1 MDKPIIVQKFG
12 GTSLQTPDQIK
23 NIAKRIL
30 YYKNLGYHV
39 VSVVSAMGKTTNE
52 LTLLAKQVSSNPSK
66 RELDVLLS
74 TGEQISIALLSMAL
88 SELDVK
94 SISLTGSQCGI
105 TTDQVFNNARI
116 EDINPKRILE
126 ELGRDKIAI
135 VAGFQGVTKLGDIT
149 TLGRGGSDT
158 TAVALS
164 ASLNAEKCQIYTDV
178 DGIFSADPNKIKNA
192 KKIDSITYDEMLEM
206 AKLGAQVLHPRSVE
220 LAKKYNVILE
230 VKNSLNYNEGTKI
243 VKGVTMEKINIR
255 GITSEDSIARI
266 SLARVPDQPGIAYKL
281 FKSLAE
287 NLVPIDMILQNL
299 SHENYNDISFTTFID
314 SLEDTLPIVNEFAKS
329 VNATE
334 VIVKKDV
341 SKISL
346 IGTGI
351 LGHGEIVAKF
361 FETLSNL
368 GINIEMISTSEIKIS
383 CIINS
388 EFSDIA
394 IKELHSVF
402 FE

>member
-12 GTSLQTPDQIK
+12 GTSLQSPNQIK

-30 YYKNLGYHV
+30 YYKNLGYQV

-105 TTDQVFNNARI
+105 TTNRVYSNARI
-116 EDINPKRILE
+116 EDINPRRILK
-126 ELGRDKIAI
+126 ELEKNKIVI
-135 VAGFQGVTKLGDIT
+135 VAGFQGVNELGDIT

-164 ASLNAEKCQIYTDV
+164 ASLGAEKCQIYTDV
-178 DGIFSADPNKIKNA
+178 DGIFSADPNKIKTA

-220 LAKKYNVILE
+220 LAKNYNVILE

-243 VKGVTMEKINIR
+243 VKGVNMEKIKIR
-255 GITSEDSIARI
+255 GITSDNSIARI

-281 FKSLAE
+281 FSSLSE
-287 NLVPIDMILQNL
+287 NLIPIDMILQNL
-299 SHENYNDISFTTFID
+299 NHENYNDISFTTFVD
-314 SLEDTLPIVNEFAKS
+314 SLDDTLPIVTEFAKF
-329 VNATE
+329 VNAKD

-351 LGHGEIVAKF
+351 LGHGEIAAKF

-368 GINIEMISTSEIKIS
+368 GINIEMISTSETKIS

-394 IKELHSVF
+394 VEKLHSVF